1 MVLTGSTALRA
12 TMSQR
17 NSTVS
22 EGSWKKRYKEM
33 SSKKRPRQAIH
44 AEAPGEKIQ
53 RNVKGETRGI
63 SLEMQGK

>member
-33 SSKKRPRQAIH
+33 SCKIRPRQAIR

-53 RNVKGETRGI
+53 RKVKGETRGI
-63 SLEMQGK
+63 SLEMPGK